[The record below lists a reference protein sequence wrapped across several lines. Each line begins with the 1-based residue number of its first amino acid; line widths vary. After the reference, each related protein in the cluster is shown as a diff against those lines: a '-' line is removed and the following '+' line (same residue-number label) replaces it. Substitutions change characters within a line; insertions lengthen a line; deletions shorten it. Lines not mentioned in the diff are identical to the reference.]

1 MAVTI
6 PSTLLVSLALPTDL
20 HLLSIICYKSTIST
34 CTFVMIDGP
43 ALYYEIKRAPI
54 HEEHDLMMEKREN
67 QKHITSQNSSIA
79 GIEIHAKF

>member
-1 MAVTI
+1 
-6 PSTLLVSLALPTDL
+6 
-20 HLLSIICYKSTIST
+20 
-34 CTFVMIDGP
+34 MIDGP

-79 GIEIHAKF
+79 GIEIHVKF